1 VHVKL
6 IRDIAT
12 HPPVLNEQEWELISE
27 LLKRELAEL
36 PSEVRRT
43 RSSPLHEEL
52 AEKLSLV
59 RSLLHKIEES

>member
-1 VHVKL
+1 MKL

>member
-1 VHVKL
+1 MKL

-12 HPPVLNEQEWELISE
+12 HPPVLTEREWELITE